1 VSDMTRREV
10 VGVLA
15 ALAASTVACRRATEK
30 AQAARDTA
38 AASGQA
44 YTPAFF
50 TPHEYATV
58 KVLGDYVI
66 PRDAKSGGATDAG
79 VPEFMDFM
87 LIERPHGQLAMRGG
101 LRWLDEESQ
110 ARFGKTFID
119 AADAERRQI
128 LDDIAW
134 PRKAKPGLSHGV
146 AFFNDFRDFTA
157 SGFWSSKMGVKDL
170 QYMGNTVVP
179 QWDGCPPAA
188 LAKLGVSYS

>member
-1 VSDMTRREV
+1 MTRRQA

-38 AASGQA
+38 AATGQP
-44 YTPAFF
+44 YTPGFF

-87 LIERPHGQLAMRGG
+87 LIERPRGQLAMRGG

-134 PRKAKPGLSHGV
+134 PRKAKPAMSHGV

-179 QWDGCPPAA
+179 QWDGCPPEA
-188 LAKLGVSYS
+188 LEKLGVRYS